1 MSLRFYRFVYYL
13 MYPITHLFFPVRY
26 HHRERLPETGP
37 MMICASHSHIVDP
50 LLLVYLLGWRR
61 PLRFMAKKEL
71 LDMPILGAILRGIGS
86 FGVDRGHADMGAIRA
101 SMDVLK
107 NGGILGIV
115 PEGTRRQESGEGKN
129 GAVMIAAR
137 TGARIVPVYIPRKK
151 RLFHRLDVVVGE
163 AYRLDRSLRGKEA
176 YAEKAGELMSRIE
189 ALKEAS

>member
-107 NGGILGIV
+107 NGGILGIF

-137 TGARIVPVYIPRKK
+137 TEARIVPVYIPRKK

-189 ALKEAS
+189 ALREAS

>member
-1 MSLRFYRFVYYL
+1 MSLRFYRFVYCL

-107 NGGILGIV
+107 NG
-115 PEGTRRQESGEGKN
+115 
-129 GAVMIAAR
+129 AVMIAAR
-137 TGARIVPVYIPRKK
+137 TEARIVPVYIPRKK